1 MMQLGAPFFIAIF
14 VTIVG
19 LDFECLVT
27 AVGNE
32 EGDLAAVIA
41 EDVLLVTKPLVKMYE
56 MGVMKE
62 DRMSEVNS
70 EAIFAEFCLGQSNET
85 GQSNCRQ
92 CHRYPL
98 RNLCALV

>member
-1 MMQLGAPFFIAIF
+1 MMQLGAPFFIAIL

-70 EAIFAEFCLGQSNET
+70 EAIFAEFCLGQSNWT
-85 GQSNCRQ
+85 I
-92 CHRYPL
+92 
-98 RNLCALV
+98 